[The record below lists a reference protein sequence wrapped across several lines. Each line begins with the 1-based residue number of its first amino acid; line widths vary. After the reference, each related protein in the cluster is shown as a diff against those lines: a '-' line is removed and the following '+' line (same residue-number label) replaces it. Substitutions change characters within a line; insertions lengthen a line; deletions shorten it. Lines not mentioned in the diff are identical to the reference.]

1 MNLVKRLTLSLGLS
15 FVAAG
20 VTGCGLVS
28 DVVKPGNV
36 AIKVYN
42 VGQSQGVQDYPIQT
56 GRVWYNPMTTDL
68 YTWPTYKQRIEWT
81 GGQMMSVNADKGTNL
96 KLPVAI
102 QYRLD
107 PSKIANIFV
116 TYRQS
121 IDGINGQVLPD
132 LVRDAFSQFTQR
144 MEIEEIINDGGL
156 QTLTQNVHEK
166 LKTDLGP
173 QGFIIDS
180 VSIIGQISLPPQIQA
195 NINAVQE
202 AKQSAIKVEAQ
213 LRETEA
219 EAAKMVAQAKGEA
232 DSMTMR
238 AKAQAEA
245 NRIIAESLNQFG
257 DKVLESKA
265 LDKWDGVLPQVT
277 GGTVPFINVGR
288 VKQ

>member
-1 MNLVKRLTLSLGLS
+1 MNLVKRLVLVLGL
-15 FVAAG
+15 FVASAG
-20 VTGCGLVS
+20 ATGCGLFS

-56 GRVWYNPMTTDL
+56 GRVWYNPWTTDL
-68 YTWPTYKQRIEWT
+68 YTWPTYKQRIEWRD
-81 GGQMMSVNADKGTNL
+81 GQMVSVNADKGTNL

-107 PSKIANIFV
+107 PNKIATIFV
-116 TYRQS
+116 TYRKN
-121 IDGINGQVLPD
+121 IEEINNGVLPD
-132 LVRDAFSQFTQR
+132 LVRDAFSQFTQK
-144 MEIEEIINDGGL
+144 MDIEEIINDGGL

-180 VSIIGQISLPPQIQA
+180 VSIIGQISLPSQIQA

-202 AKQSAIKVEAQ
+202 AKQRAIKVEAE

-219 EAAKMVAQAKGEA
+219 EAAKRVAQAKGQA
-232 DSMTMR
+232 DAILME

-245 NRIIAESLNQFG
+245 NRILAESLNQYG

-265 LDKWDGVLPQVT
+265 LDKWDGVLPQVVGS
-277 GGTVPFINVGR
+277 GGTPFINVNR
-288 VKQ
+288 K